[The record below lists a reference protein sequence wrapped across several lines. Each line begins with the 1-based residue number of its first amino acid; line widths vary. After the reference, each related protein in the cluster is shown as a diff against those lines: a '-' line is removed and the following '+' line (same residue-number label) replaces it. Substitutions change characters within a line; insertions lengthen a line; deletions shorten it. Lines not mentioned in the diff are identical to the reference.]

1 MVINQIPAIL
11 DYRLKKKN
19 KKVTPVERVQ
29 PTSYYKNQYE
39 YNIIDIFITSLI
51 LLYTTKYYYI
61 SRVILK

>member
-29 PTSYYKNQYE
+29 PTSYYKNSYE
-39 YNIIDIFITSLI
+39 QKKEKLPV
-51 LLYTTKYYYI
+51 LLK
-61 SRVILK
+61 SK